1 MLFWRL
7 CGGGE
12 FASPCLVWAYQT
24 TQPTPH
30 GKQNRKMKTTQPST
44 TPDPVETGTGA
55 SPRTRRKR
63 ATEPGYTL
71 SPLAQELKSDT
82 TQNMAYDALKQAVLG
97 GKFYPGTT
105 VTLSKLSE
113 MLGTSEMPIREALK
127 RLTAERAFE
136 ALPNRSA
143 RIPILSRTVV
153 QQILLLRAEL
163 ESLAAAQA
171 VENMS
176 KRHIDQLTALDADM
190 RAALD
195 RQDLAAYVS
204 LNMEFHFMIYRVADN
219 EPLLSLI
226 EALWL
231 RMAPVVAA
239 NLTDMGKSLLKTDP
253 GDRDHHAN
261 IIKAFQT
268 HDAVAA
274 SAEIRADL
282 LHPNALST
290 YRDESAVSA

>member
-1 MLFWRL
+1 
-7 CGGGE
+7 
-12 FASPCLVWAYQT
+12 
-24 TQPTPH
+24 
-30 GKQNRKMKTTQPST
+30 MKTTQSST
-44 TPDPVETGTGA
+44 TPDPIEA
-55 SPRTRRKR
+55 STSAQVRTRRKR
-63 ATEPGYTL
+63 VVEPGYTL

-143 RIPILSRTVV
+143 RIPILSRSVV

-163 ESLAAAQA
+163 ESLAAAEA
-171 VENMS
+171 VEHMS
-176 KRHIDQLTALDADM
+176 KRHIDQLSALDADM
-190 RAALD
+190 RLALD
-195 RQDLAAYVS
+195 RQDLATYVS

-239 NLTDMGKSLLKTDP
+239 NLTNMGKALLQVDSTS
-253 GDRDHHAN
+253 RDHHAN

-290 YRDESAVSA
+290 YSNDPIVSA

>member
-1 MLFWRL
+1 
-7 CGGGE
+7 
-12 FASPCLVWAYQT
+12 
-24 TQPTPH
+24 
-30 GKQNRKMKTTQPST
+30 MKTMQPSNT
-44 TPDPVETGTGA
+44 SDLAGAGTA
-55 SPRTRRKR
+55 APAPTRRKR
-63 ATEPGYTL
+63 AVEPGYKL
-71 SPLAQELKSDT
+71 SPLTQEIKSDT
-82 TQNMAYDALKQAVLG
+82 TQNMAYHALKQAVLG

-143 RIPILSRTVV
+143 RIPVLSREVV
-153 QQILLLRAEL
+153 QQILFLRAEL

-195 RQDLAAYVS
+195 SQDLAAYVS
-204 LNMEFHFMIYRVADN
+204 LNMEFHFLIYRVADN

-239 NLTDMGKSLLKTDP
+239 NLTSMGKKLLKSEPD
-253 GDRDHHAN
+253 GRDHHAH
-261 IIKAFQT
+261 IIKAFQA
-268 HDAVAA
+268 HDAAAA
-274 SAEIRADL
+274 SSEIRADL
-282 LHPNALST
+282 LHPNALAN
-290 YRDESAVSA
+290 YLDEGAAA